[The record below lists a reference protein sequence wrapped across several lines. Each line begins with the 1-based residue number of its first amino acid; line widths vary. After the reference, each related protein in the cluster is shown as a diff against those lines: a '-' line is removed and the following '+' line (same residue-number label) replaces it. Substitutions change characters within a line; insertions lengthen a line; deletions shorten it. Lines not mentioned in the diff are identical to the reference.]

1 VIRFQILSLP
11 NVYKY
16 ACVAFFGFECVI
28 MLLANALVFV
38 DACPAPTN
46 LQKYLGAREVFTFCF
61 HACCCRT
68 LAVFVLSLDASFLF
82 VIFAIFALGLDSTE
96 LLQRHFGT
104 TDFVVSFLSIL
115 PPYLSPASHEC
126 PNAGIAGFT
135 AIHQLGASMQ
145 SITSPR

>member
-1 VIRFQILSLP
+1 MCFQILSLP

-28 MLLANALVFV
+28 MLLANALVFI

-46 LQKYLGAREVFTFCF
+46 LQKYLGAREVSESLFTLVLAGLLRCLSCRSTHLSSLSSSQSLLWGLIPPSCSNATSVPQFLLFRFCQTF
-61 HACCCRT
+61 PISRLT
-68 LAVFVLSLDASFLF
+68 
-82 VIFAIFALGLDSTE
+82 
-96 LLQRHFGT
+96 RM
-104 TDFVVSFLSIL
+104 
-115 PPYLSPASHEC
+115 

-145 SITSPR
+145 TITSPR